1 MPKTGAWRKK
11 RLRQAKK
18 AGKLPAK
25 FIRSG
30 PDAPSA
36 KKTLPGRGRGR
47 PILYRI
53 IL

>member
-30 PDAPSA
+30 PDAPKAEKSCRA
-36 KKTLPGRGRGR
+36 AGGAVPYYTE
-47 PILYRI
+47 
-53 IL
+53 